1 MLDTNHADE
10 TDDPAALLP
19 VAAAAAIQRPGRVLP
34 TEPAARVMTDFTRDL
49 PVTVTA
55 DRLIDEA
62 LRDMIVA
69 GVRALLVVRADSVV
83 GLITSYD
90 IQGERPLQF
99 LAASGFS
106 RHDEISVGHIM
117 TPWAEVTKLDMEWV
131 SRARVADV
139 DRHFRRTLASHIVV
153 TERGGGGEMI
163 RGLFSRTRIGPIG
176 PRFSLMP
183 RRRSS
188 SR

>member
-1 MLDTNHADE
+1 MLETNHADE
-10 TDDPAALLP
+10 SGNPALLP
-19 VAAAAAIQRPGRVLP
+19 AATAAAIQRPGRALP

-49 PVTVTA
+49 PVTVGA
-55 DRLIDEA
+55 DRFIDDA

-99 LAASGFS
+99 LATSGFS
-106 RHDEISVGHIM
+106 RHDEIAVDHIM
-117 TPWAEVTKLDMEWV
+117 TPWVDVAKLDMEWV
-131 SRARVADV
+131 SRARVTDV

-153 TERGGGGEMI
+153 TERGAGGEMV
-163 RGLFSRTRIGPIG
+163 RGLFSRTRIDRQLVRI
-176 PRFSLMP
+176 SA
-183 RRRSS
+183 
-188 SR
+188 

>member
-10 TDDPAALLP
+10 TGDPATLLP
-19 VAAAAAIQRPGRVLP
+19 VSCAAAILRPGRALP

-49 PVTVTA
+49 PVTVGA
-55 DRLIDEA
+55 DRLIDDA
-62 LRDMIVA
+62 LRDMMVA

-99 LAASGFS
+99 LASSGFS
-106 RHDEISVGHIM
+106 RHDEIAVGHIM
-117 TPWAEVTKLDMEWV
+117 TPWVEVAKLDMEWV

-139 DRHFRRTLASHIVV
+139 GRHFRRTLASHIVV

-163 RGLFSRTRIGPIG
+163 RGLFSRTRIGSIG
-176 PRFSLMP
+176 PRFSLTP
-183 RRRSS
+183 LRRA
-188 SR
+188 